1 MLTLEQYASIYLPMI
16 SAAGNAQQE
25 QEICSSHGY
34 TLAQWQEAKNFYTAK
49 MMDPNDMGKT
59 ALAFSAAMMQGA
71 TPVQPQQ
78 QQQSLLPS
86 DFTANNI
93 QIYISEFDV
102 QMVEFLN
109 RQTQQ
114 HIVLQLG
121 FDAKDDFEKNYING
135 RVHISINEQSYSIY
149 GGVAKVELSS
159 TAVKFIFDE
168 EGKERMQCDSVIV
181 SYNINGKLYNY
192 LKRKMQ
198 FMYKNILSIKEE
210 STPKEYVINGIT
222 LNDEWGA
229 FSTDNMKVS
238 IRPNLQNIKETG
250 KYPQAVFVDF
260 MSATI
265 GKDDNEMAL
274 LNEVEACL
282 KDTLEHDLAAVML
295 FHVTD
300 NEKRR
305 FFIYT
310 FLSQQDFMKRINEAF
325 RLLPKLPLNF
335 SGGEDAAWANYAGCL
350 GDYNSY
356 K

>member
-1 MLTLEQYASIYLPMI
+1 MLTLEQYASIYLTMI

-34 TLAQWQEAKNFYTAK
+34 TLAQWQEAKDFYTAK

-59 ALAFSAAMMQGA
+59 AMAFSAAMMQGA

-78 QQQSLLPS
+78 QQQTLTPS

-121 FDAKDDFEKNYING
+121 FDAKDDFEKKYING
-135 RVHISINEQSYSIY
+135 RVHISINDQSYSIY
-149 GGVAKVELSS
+149 GGVEKVELSS

-168 EGKERMQCDSVIV
+168 EGKARMQCGSITVL
-181 SYNINGKLYNY
+181 YNINGKLYNY

-210 STPKEYVINGIT
+210 STPKEYVVNGIT
-222 LNDEWGA
+222 LNDEWGT
-229 FSTDNMKVS
+229 FSTDSMKVS

-265 GKDDNEMAL
+265 GKDNNEMAL

-282 KDTLEHDLAAVML
+282 KDTLEYDLAAVML

-310 FLSQQDFMKRINEAF
+310 GLSQKDFMTRINEAF
-325 RLLPKLPLNF
+325 RLLPQLPLNF
-335 SGGEDAAWANYAGCL
+335 SGGEDAVWANYAGCL
-350 GDYNSY
+350 GDYNLY

>member
-16 SAAGNAQQE
+16 SAAGNLEKE
-25 QEICSSHGY
+25 QEICNSFGY
-34 TLAQWQEAKNFYTAK
+34 SFEQWQEAKNYYTSK
-49 MMDPNDMGKT
+49 MMNPNDMGKT
-59 ALAFSAAMMQGA
+59 ALAFSAAMTKGA
-71 TPVQPQQ
+71 ASASAQKQQ
-78 QQQSLLPS
+78 AINPT

-102 QMVEFLN
+102 QMVELLN

-121 FDAKDDFEKNYING
+121 FDTKDDFEKNYING
-135 RVHISINEQSYSIY
+135 RVHISINDQSYSIY

-168 EGKERMQCDSVIV
+168 EGKARMQCGSITV

-198 FMYKNILSIKEE
+198 FIYKNILSIKEE

-250 KYPQAVFVDF
+250 KYPQAVFLDF
-260 MSATI
+260 MSTTI
-265 GKDDNEMAL
+265 GKDENEMAVL
-274 LNEVEACL
+274 KEVEACL
-282 KDTLEHDLAAVML
+282 IDTLEYDLSAVML

-335 SGGEDAAWANYAGCL
+335 SGGVDAEWANYEGCL
-350 GDYNSY
+350 KDFNSF